1 MQEAQRENEQER
13 GEAVKKRRKKREKK
27 ETLVHIHS
35 AYWHATKAISQLN
48 LYGSILAV
56 PHINDD
62 CWSALLE
69 CSNFITSIP
78 NQFSPPDTNNT
89 TLRRSS
95 LSH

>member
-1 MQEAQRENEQER
+1 MQQTQKENEQVG
-13 GEAVKKRRKKREKK
+13 GELEKK
-27 ETLVHIHS
+27 EGDTLVHIHS
-35 AYWHATKAISQLN
+35 AYWYNATKAISQLH
-48 LYGSILAV
+48 LYGSILAL

-62 CWSALLE
+62 CWSAPLE

-89 TLRRSS
+89 TLRSSS